1 MSIQKR
7 KLCRICAATMTA
19 FLIIVGTFSLVEKTS
34 AAPLDTPL
42 IYYND
47 STWAREDRSPL
58 KLIDGEYYVPLV
70 LFAQLDDTKV
80 RVNNSLNTFVISHG
94 DLYVSFDAS
103 TDIATDKDDNYLYIK
118 TYKLDYGERYVPVK
132 TICEYL
138 GYGFEIFK
146 SEVTGEVAV
155 RITDG
160 TQESD
165 FAALL
170 ERYNSTMLETVTE
183 TQTEVTA
190 QRPTEPLST
199 SARPVVEQPTK
210 ILGNRIIYITVDV
223 GINAYTGGILDTL
236 AAYDVNAT
244 FFVNK
249 KQLTDYPLTLAR
261 LIAEGHGIALKPA
274 SDTAEAYTDIDA
286 FISELDATNELL
298 YRIYKLKVR
307 TVRADTLA
315 YANTELAEALYSDEL
330 EQAGYDLWGST
341 LSRIDGTMQNTS
353 AINEYIDAIWE
364 NNTLVLDFGSNASS
378 ASVLSGV
385 LSFINEERDKC
396 DVRRADSAYSPVR

>member
-1 MSIQKR
+1 MKKS
-7 KLCRICAATMTA
+7 KLCSIFAATMTTV
-19 FLIIVGTFSLVEKTS
+19 LIIVGILSLVAKTS
-34 AAPLDTPL
+34 AAPLDAPL
-42 IYYND
+42 VYYND

-103 TDIATDKDDNYLYIK
+103 TDIATDTDDNYLYIK
-118 TYKLDYGERYVPVK
+118 TYKLDYGERYVPAQ

-138 GYGFEIFK
+138 DYGFEVFK
-146 SEVTGEVAV
+146 SAVTGEVAV

-165 FAALL
+165 FKDLLSRYNSALL
-170 ERYNSTMLETVTE
+170 ETVGE
-183 TQTEVTA
+183 TQSADTTA
-190 QRPTEPLST
+190 KPTEPSST

-210 ILGNRIIYITVDV
+210 ILGNRIIYLTFDV

-236 AAYDVNAT
+236 AAYGVKAT

-261 LIAEGHGIALKPA
+261 LIAEGHSIALEPA
-274 SDTAEAYTDIDA
+274 SDSVEAYTDIDS
-286 FISELDATNELL
+286 FISELNATNELL
-298 YRIYKLKVR
+298 YRIYKQRSR

-315 YANTELAEALYSDEL
+315 YANTELTEALYSDKL
-330 EQAGYDLWGST
+330 EQAGYTLWGST
-341 LSRIDGTMQNTS
+341 VSRIDGMKQNTA
-353 AINEYIDAIWE
+353 AIDEYIDAIWE

-378 ASVLSGV
+378 TSVLSGV
-385 LSFINEERDKC
+385 LSFINENRDKC
-396 DVRRADSAYSPVR
+396 DVRLADPAYPPVR